1 MATASV
7 PSASESLNP
16 RETGTI
22 VSIFAPG
29 GYEPRAE
36 RVIEARRYFEARG
49 HRVALRFAPDRHHE
63 RFSATDDERLRW
75 LRAVID
81 DDDAGIAIALRGGY
95 GASRLLP
102 AIDFGA
108 MAAACARGKR
118 FVGLSDFTAIHLGLL
133 ARTGAI
139 SFAGPLAS
147 FAFGR
152 GQVDPFTEAHFW
164 RAMDDA
170 AVEVAFDTSY
180 AGEVDA
186 HGVLWGGNLAMLA
199 SLVGTPWM
207 PIVDGGVLFVE
218 DINEQPYRIE
228 RMLLQ
233 LQQSGILDRQRLIL
247 VGDFLDWKRTDYDD
261 GYDLDAVLARIR
273 QTTSVPIVPG
283 LPFGHGVRTATLAV
297 GATAHVRVAAGRA
310 RLVQRW
316 SGR

>member
-1 MATASV
+1 MDAAPAAS
-7 PSASESLNP
+7 ANESP
-16 RETGTI
+16 QRGETGTV

-36 RVIEARRYFEARG
+36 RIVEVRRYFEARG
-49 HRVALRFAPDRHHE
+49 HRVALRFTPGAHHE

-75 LRAVID
+75 LRAVVD

-102 AIDFGA
+102 VIDFGA

-133 ARTGAI
+133 ATTGAT

-152 GQVDPFTEAHFW
+152 GSVDPFTETHFW

-170 AVEVAFDTSY
+170 SVDVAFDTSFD
-180 AGEVDA
+180 GEVDA
-186 HGVLWGGNLAMLA
+186 SGVLWGGNLAMLT
-199 SLVGTPWM
+199 SLIGTPWM
-207 PIVDGGVLFVE
+207 PAFDGGILFVE

-233 LQQSGILDRQRLIL
+233 LQQCGILDRQRLVV
-247 VGDFLDWKRTDYDD
+247 VGDFLDWKPTDYDD
-261 GYDLDAVLARIR
+261 GYDLGSVLARIR

-283 LPFGHGVRTATLAV
+283 LPFGHGPRTVTLGV
-297 GATAHVRVAAGRA
+297 GATAHVLVAAGRA
-310 RLVQRW
+310 RLTQRW
-316 SGR
+316 SGG